1 MVRVLVVDVQSF
13 IGLMMSSIT
22 VVSTHIPSDFCGFMS
37 YFAKRHW
44 LSIAISFTIIAL
56 GYFLVGFG
64 TSAMLRLVT
73 DRLYDSRLTF
83 TQGVQYFIGFAV
95 CSTFWA
101 ITYGLIQK
109 SEFGYRCAMRQDI
122 NNSLF
127 QYTLQHTQQYFSN
140 NFAGTL
146 SSKVNDVSKG
156 IVEIIGKS
164 FEVVCSYGSFIL
176 FTIYFIQT
184 NVWIG
189 VICFVWLIFYTASSL
204 WLSKVV
210 GSKMERVATQENVVT
225 GHMVDCFTNIANVK
239 NFVRESYEKGRMHQD
254 TLQVLRAEHG
264 FQWWKGIIYLQTFV
278 SMVLLVTGTAIIPLR
293 MALAGTTSV
302 GNLFFIVNAIGGMTY
317 WIKFAMDCLMEMFAD
332 YGRIQQGLTTLMVPH
347 GINNTSATAQLP
359 TRLVLP
365 KGSIEIHNLSFS
377 YGATGPKVF
386 EHLNLSIPSGMKVG
400 LVGYSGAGKSSLI
413 NLLLRVYDAT
423 EGEILLDGYN
433 IQTELTQAALRRNIS
448 YIPQDPILFHRS
460 VRENIAYGKLDATQ
474 EEIAQAAKR
483 AYCDEFIQG
492 LEQQYDTLVG
502 ERGIKLSGGQRQ
514 RIAIA
519 RAILKNAPIL
529 ILDEATSAL
538 DSMTEHDIQLALTE
552 LMQHKTVIAIAH
564 RLSTLD
570 NMDRIIVMDQGKII
584 EDGSKAELLAN
595 PQGLFSRLWQMQ
607 KDGFVKDMEEA

>member
-1 MVRVLVVDVQSF
+1 MNNIPVT
-13 IGLMMSSIT
+13 SSC
-22 VVSTHIPSDFCGFMS
+22 IPSDFCGFVRH
-37 YFAKRHW
+37 FARRHW
-44 LSIAISFTIIAL
+44 LSIGASFIMVAM

-64 TSAMLRLVT
+64 TSAMLRLIT
-73 DRLYDSRLTF
+73 DRLYESRLTF
-83 TQGVQYFIGFAV
+83 SQGVQYFIVFAI

-101 ITYGLIQK
+101 ITYGVVQK
-109 SEFGYRCAMRQDI
+109 SEFGYRCTMRQDI

-127 QYTLQHTQQYFSN
+127 QYALQHTQQYFSN

-164 FEVVCSYGSFIL
+164 FEVICSYGSFIL
-176 FTIYFIQT
+176 FTIYFTQT
-184 NVWIG
+184 NAWIAM
-189 VICFVWLIFYTASSL
+189 ICIVWLILYTLSSL
-204 WLSKVV
+204 WLSKIV
-210 GSKMERVATQENVVT
+210 GGKMEKVATQENLVT

-239 NFVRESYEKGRMHQD
+239 NFVRESYEKGKMHQD
-254 TLQVLRAEHG
+254 TLRVLQAEHG

-278 SMVLLVTGTAIIPLR
+278 SMVLLVAGTAIIPLR
-293 MALAGTTSV
+293 MALAGTTSI
-302 GNLFFIVNAIGGMTY
+302 GNLFFIVSAIGGMTY
-317 WIKFAMDCLMEMFAD
+317 WIKFAMDCLMEIFAD
-332 YGRIQQGLTTLMVPH
+332 YGRINQGLQTLMVPH
-347 GINNTSATAQLP
+347 GIQNTHSTTKLP
-359 TRLVLP
+359 NQLVLP
-365 KGSIEIHNLSFS
+365 KGSIEIRNLSFAYS
-377 YGATGPKVF
+377 STGAKVF
-386 EHLNLSIPSGMKVG
+386 DNLNLSIPSGMKVG

-423 EGEILLDGYN
+423 AGEILLDGYN
-433 IQTELTQAALRRNIS
+433 VQTELTQAALRRNIS
-448 YIPQDPILFHRS
+448 YIPQDPVLFHRS
-460 VRENIAYGKLDATQ
+460 VRENILYGKLNATQ
-474 EEIAQAAKR
+474 EEVVEAAKR

-538 DSMTEHDIQLALTE
+538 DSVTEHEIQLALTE
-552 LMQHKTVIAIAH
+552 LMQNKTVIAIAH

-570 NMDRIIVMDQGKII
+570 NMDRIIVMDQGRII
-584 EDGSKAELLAN
+584 EDGSKAELLAK